1 MSTQIAFTPE
11 DLVLQQL
18 LEYSEEP
25 LRILPSGEELKGRLR
40 DEIRL
45 ALSQIESPKIHLLV
59 ETCFELIVVVFG
71 RLALIESNLRKLDSL
86 LESLS
91 IFDVLQY
98 EIRNFVQFLETEA
111 LTNEELDAKLSETL
125 DGICYGISHDIKR
138 IFERELSGDIR
149 SQTTPIVYG
158 KIVHSHGLL
167 TNCFQQSLITLLQ
180 LFNHSVDPLR
190 IFNDFEERVRQSLIL
205 CNDLAALLRA
215 VRTAEHQ
222 PTPESLNQLVQSVL
236 NFRDNSMHY
245 LMYRDW
251 RGFER
256 LAIALIAAIEG
267 NSDAKDLLHQFSCF
281 LELLYGHVKMRAVLK
296 GMFPSGGE
304 GAEEE

>member
-18 LEYSEEP
+18 LEYDEEP

-45 ALSQIESPKIHLLV
+45 ALAQIVSPQIHSLV
-59 ETCFELIVVVFG
+59 ETCFEQIVVVFG
-71 RLALIESNLRKLDSL
+71 RLALIESNLRKLDTL

-111 LTNEELDAKLSETL
+111 LSNEGLDARLAETL

-149 SQTTPIVYG
+149 NQTTPIVYG

-180 LFNHSVDPLR
+180 VFNRSVDPLS

-205 CNDLAALLRA
+205 CNDLAALLRV

-256 LAIALIAAIEG
+256 LALALIAAIEA
-267 NSDAKDLLHQFSCF
+267 NSDAKDLLHQFNCF

-296 GMFPSGGE
+296 DMFPSDGE
-304 GAEEE
+304 AAEE